1 MSTPRLLCPRQG
13 GEEARGLTEN
23 GVRVLCSASK
33 EAVESARLTLDD
45 VKALVA
51 YYQPLYF
58 AHYALVQAIFGA
70 RPALRA
76 GGGHGGSIRP
86 RAVVSLMIVWCVSC
100 AFQDMRSLLRVRARE
115 TCDHSSLSSFAH
127 TCSSAFFSVLY
138 DMY

>member
-1 MSTPRLLCPRQG
+1 MSTPRLLCPRRRG
-13 GEEARGLTEN
+13 KEARGLTEN

-70 RPALRA
+70 LPPCELGEDMGA
-76 GGGHGGSIRP
+76 GF
-86 RAVVSLMIVWCVSC
+86 V
-100 AFQDMRSLLRVRARE
+100 LLPWF
-115 TCDHSSLSSFAH
+115 L
-127 TCSSAFFSVLY
+127 
-138 DMY
+138 